1 MQILLS
7 GPLYLEVKCVYVCER
22 ARVFFVCVCSLCVCV
37 HCVCSLCVFFVCVL
51 CVCSLCVFFVCVLC
65 VCSLCALYMFYASRP
80 SLSLSVSLCISQY
93 LSLFLSFRLSP
104 SPFVSLRL
112 PPPFPPL
119 FLCLFLSLCLSVS
132 LSLCLPVCVSV
143 YISYLC
149 IYLSTVIL
157 SRDHIKIDAGV
168 LRIVNARLIDKGM
181 YVCMA
186 RNMHGTITTQSFVN
200 VAGKM
205 LLHLT
210 CEYNS
215 VTSCFDFV
223 LFILFFDGCLNF
235 YIIFLYTI

>member
-1 MQILLS
+1 MTFLVVDLIYSNADPFIRPTLLR
-7 GPLYLEVKCVYVCER
+7 GEMCVCLR
-22 ARVFFVCVCSLCVCV
+22 ARTCVLCVCVFFVCV

-51 CVCSLCVFFVCVLC
+51 CVLCICFMPLVPLCFSLYLSV
-65 VCSLCALYMFYASRP
+65 SLS
-80 SLSLSVSLCISQY
+80 SLSLSL
-93 LSLFLSFRLSP
+93 P

-112 PPPFPPL
+112 PPPSPPL
-119 FLCLFLSLCLSVS
+119 FLCLFLSLCFS